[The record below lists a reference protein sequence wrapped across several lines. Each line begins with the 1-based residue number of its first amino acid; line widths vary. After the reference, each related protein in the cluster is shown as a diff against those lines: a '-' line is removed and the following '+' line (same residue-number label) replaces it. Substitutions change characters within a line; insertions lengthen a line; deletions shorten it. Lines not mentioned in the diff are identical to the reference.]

1 MKRSIALFVTL
12 LAVSLFLAQTRL
24 SAEEKVAGTAPL
36 DILAKYVYEAKF
48 GDFPPQAVTRA
59 KYLILDNIGCA
70 LGATQTDIGKNYLKL
85 AHTLGGGQ
93 EARVIGSGEQ
103 VSCLAAAYVNA
114 QLANVLDFDD
124 TYDLYLP
131 GHPGN
136 AIVHTALA
144 LSDAQG
150 ASGQDMLAAVI
161 LGYEVCL
168 RAGKAAGNIDWQ
180 QPFLYDVMSLGTI
193 TPAAHLLRLDLPG
206 IRTALLHADLT
217 PLPFAKREKFDL
229 LPTVN
234 VTDLK
239 NNAGYY
245 AMAGIMAAHRADQGL
260 AGWGNILSGDLKTW
274 FLSGGDPARYQL
286 LTQGLGK
293 DYLLLEVSFKPTPS
307 CRLSHPAVTALWQAL
322 GNQPVKSDE
331 VKEIIVK
338 QVKRLDRPT
347 WDRMLQAQFSLQC
360 IVAMAAL
367 GVEPGPQWYITQRF
381 NDPDVKGLAAKVKLE
396 DDPQGEEMEITE
408 GKGRCS
414 VKVVFT
420 DGTVKEAVI
429 RAIKGAPDNPMS
441 EKELQ
446 DKFRANTRALFSESR
461 LNRIIDLLLN
471 LEKLPRVSTLTALLT
486 SPTLK
491 SRQPR

>member
-1 MKRSIALFVTL
+1 MKKSIALFVML
-12 LAVSLFLAQTRL
+12 LVVSFFLARPIL
-24 SAEEKVAGTAPL
+24 WAEEKAPGTAPL
-36 DILAKYVYEAKF
+36 DILAKYVHEAKF

-85 AHTLGGGQ
+85 AHALGGGQ
-93 EARVIGSGEQ
+93 ESRVIGSGEQ

-114 QLANVLDFDD
+114 QLANILDFDD

-144 LSDAQG
+144 LADAQG
-150 ASGQDMLAAVI
+150 ASGQDMITAVI
-161 LGYEVCL
+161 LGYEICL
-168 RAGKAAGNIDWQ
+168 RAGKAIGSFDWQ
-180 QPFLYDVMSLGTI
+180 QPFIYDVMPLGTI
-193 TPAAHLLRLDLPG
+193 SPAAHLLHLDLPE

-217 PLPFAKREKFDL
+217 PFPFTKREKFDL
-229 LPTVN
+229 LATVN

-245 AMAGIMAAHRADQGL
+245 AIAGILAAHRADQGL
-260 AGWGNILSGDLKTW
+260 AGWGNLLQGDLKTW
-274 FLSGGDPARYQL
+274 FLSGGDPARYRL

-293 DYLLLEVSFKPTPS
+293 EFLLLEVSFKPTPS

-322 GNQPVKSDE
+322 DHQPVKADE

-338 QVKRLDRPT
+338 QPKRLDRPT

-360 IVAMAAL
+360 IVAMTAL

-396 DDPQGEEMEITE
+396 DDPQAEEMEITE

-420 DGTVKEAVI
+420 DGTVKEAVS

-441 EKELQ
+441 EKDLQ
-446 DKFRANTRALFSESR
+446 DKFYANTRALFPKSH
-461 LNRIIDLLLN
+461 LKRIMDTLLN
-471 LEKLPRVSTLTALLT
+471 LEKLPRISSLTTLLASPSLKTVS
-486 SPTLK
+486 PH
-491 SRQPR
+491 